1 MKISQNENLGYFLA
15 LATFFMWGVFP
26 IYFKFLDHVGA
37 VQVLA
42 HRIVWSAIILFFL
55 LYFSHKLKQVFRLLK
70 IKKVVLNLLMSGA
83 LISINWG
90 VFIWAVERGEI
101 LETSLGYFINPLF
114 SILLGW
120 IFLREKL
127 SLASKISLL
136 IVFVAIGV
144 QIYDLGSL
152 PFISL
157 LLPASFAF
165 YGLIRKKV
173 RVPSIHGLFIETMLT
188 LPFASAYL
196 VYLWQIGEAKL
207 AIDSTGFLLAFS
219 GFVTILPLLCFNAA
233 ALRLKLSTLGF
244 FQYLSP
250 SISFLVAIF
259 LYNEPLGML
268 KLASFVLIWAGL
280 AINIIASL
288 NHKKGRKNG

>member
-1 MKISQNENLGYFLA
+1 MNKEQKGIAFA
-15 LATFFMWGVFP
+15 LSTFFMWGVFP
-26 IYFKFLDHVGA
+26 VYFKLLADVGA

-42 HRIVWSAIILFFL
+42 HRILWSAIILFAL
-55 LYFSHKLKQVFRLLK
+55 LYFSNKLRQVFRLLSL
-70 IKKVVLNLLMSGA
+70 KKVALNLLASGV

-90 VFIWAVERGEI
+90 VFIWAVERGQI

-114 SILLGW
+114 SILLGA
-120 IFLREKL
+120 IFLKERL
-127 SLASKISLL
+127 SKASKISLF
-136 IVFVAIGV
+136 IVVIAICV

-157 LLPASFAF
+157 ILPASFAF

-173 RVPSIHGLFIETMLT
+173 RVPSTHGLFVETMLT
-188 LPFASAYL
+188 LPFAL
-196 VYLWQIGEAKL
+196 GFLLYLWSVGEARL
-207 AIDSTGFLLAFS
+207 DFDSTGFLLAFS
-219 GFVTILPLLCFNAA
+219 GVVTILPLLTFNSAA
-233 ALRLKLSTLGF
+233 KYLRLSTLGF

-268 KLASFVLIWAGL
+268 KLASFVLIWASL
-280 AINIIASL
+280 AINIIYNL
-288 NHKKGRKNG
+288 KKH

>member
-1 MKISQNENLGYFLA
+1 MNKEQKGIAFA
-15 LATFFMWGVFP
+15 LSTFFMWGVFP
-26 IYFKFLDHVGA
+26 VYFKLLADVGA

-42 HRIVWSAIILFFL
+42 HRIVWSAIILFAL
-55 LYFSHKLKQVFRLLK
+55 LYFSGKLRQVFRLLSL
-70 IKKVVLNLLMSGA
+70 KKVALNLLASGV

-90 VFIWAVERGEI
+90 VFIWAVERGQI

-114 SILLGW
+114 SILLGA
-120 IFLREKL
+120 IFLKERL
-127 SLASKISLL
+127 SKASKISLF
-136 IVFVAIGV
+136 IVVIAICV

-157 LLPASFAF
+157 ILPASFAF

-173 RVPSIHGLFIETMLT
+173 RVPSIHGLFVETMLT
-188 LPFASAYL
+188 LPFAL
-196 VYLWQIGEAKL
+196 GFLLYLWSVGEARL
-207 AIDSTGFLLAFS
+207 DFDSTGFLLAFS
-219 GFVTILPLLCFNAA
+219 GVVTILPLLTFNSAA
-233 ALRLKLSTLGF
+233 KYLRLSTLGF

-268 KLASFVLIWAGL
+268 KLASFVLIWASL
-280 AINIIASL
+280 AINIIYNLMAC
-288 NHKKGRKNG
+288 

>member
-1 MKISQNENLGYFLA
+1 MNKEQKGIAFA
-15 LATFFMWGVFP
+15 LSTFFMWGVFP
-26 IYFKFLDHVGA
+26 VYFKLLADVGA

-42 HRIVWSAIILFFL
+42 HRIVWSAIILFAL
-55 LYFSHKLKQVFRLLK
+55 LYFGGKLRQVFRLLSL
-70 IKKVVLNLLMSGA
+70 KKVALNLLASGV

-90 VFIWAVERGEI
+90 VFIWAVERGQI

-114 SILLGW
+114 SILLGA
-120 IFLREKL
+120 IFLKEKL
-127 SLASKISLL
+127 SKASKISLF
-136 IVFVAIGV
+136 IVVIAICV

-157 LLPASFAF
+157 ILPASFAI

-173 RVPSIHGLFIETMLT
+173 RVPSTHGLFVETMLT
-188 LPFASAYL
+188 LPFAL
-196 VYLWQIGEAKL
+196 GFLLYLWSVGEARL
-207 AIDSTGFLLAFS
+207 DFDSTGFLLAFS
-219 GFVTILPLLCFNAA
+219 GVVTILPLLTFNSAA
-233 ALRLKLSTLGF
+233 KYLRLSTLGF

-268 KLASFVLIWAGL
+268 KLASFVLIWASL
-280 AINIIASL
+280 AINIIYNL
-288 NHKKGRKNG
+288 KKH

>member
-1 MKISQNENLGYFLA
+1 MNKEQKGIAFA
-15 LATFFMWGVFP
+15 LSTFFMWGVFP
-26 IYFKFLDHVGA
+26 IYFKLLADVGA

-42 HRIVWSAIILFFL
+42 HRILWSAIILFAL
-55 LYFSHKLKQVFRLLK
+55 LYFSSKLRQVFRLLSL
-70 IKKVVLNLLMSGA
+70 KKVALNLLASGV

-90 VFIWAVERGEI
+90 VFIWAVERGQI

-114 SILLGW
+114 SILLGA
-120 IFLREKL
+120 IFLKERL
-127 SLASKISLL
+127 SKASKISLF
-136 IVFVAIGV
+136 IVVIAICV

-157 LLPASFAF
+157 ILTASFAF

-173 RVPSIHGLFIETMLT
+173 RVPSTHGLFVETMLT
-188 LPFASAYL
+188 LPFAL
-196 VYLWQIGEAKL
+196 GFLLYLWSVGEARL
-207 AIDSTGFLLAFS
+207 DFDSTGFLLAFS
-219 GFVTILPLLCFNAA
+219 GVVTILPLLTFNSAA
-233 ALRLKLSTLGF
+233 KYLRLSTLGF

-268 KLASFVLIWAGL
+268 KLASFVLIWASL
-280 AINIIASL
+280 AINIIYNL
-288 NHKKGRKNG
+288 KKH

>member
-1 MKISQNENLGYFLA
+1 MNKEQKGIAFA
-15 LATFFMWGVFP
+15 LSTFFMWGVFP
-26 IYFKFLDHVGA
+26 IYFKLLADVGA

-42 HRIVWSAIILFFL
+42 HRIVWSAIILFAL
-55 LYFSHKLKQVFRLLK
+55 LYFGGKLRQVFRLLSL
-70 IKKVVLNLLMSGA
+70 KKVALNLLASGV

-90 VFIWAVERGEI
+90 VFIWAVERGQI

-114 SILLGW
+114 SILLGA
-120 IFLREKL
+120 IFLKEKL
-127 SLASKISLL
+127 SRASKISLF
-136 IVFVAIGV
+136 IVVIAICV

-157 LLPASFAF
+157 ILPASFAI

-173 RVPSIHGLFIETMLT
+173 RVPSTHGLFVETMLT
-188 LPFASAYL
+188 LPFAL
-196 VYLWQIGEAKL
+196 GFLLYLWSVGEARL
-207 AIDSTGFLLAFS
+207 DFDSTGFLLAFS
-219 GFVTILPLLCFNAA
+219 GVVTILPLLTFNSAA
-233 ALRLKLSTLGF
+233 KYLRLSTLGF

-268 KLASFVLIWAGL
+268 KLASFVLIWASL
-280 AINIIASL
+280 AINIIYNL
-288 NHKKGRKNG
+288 KKH

>member
-1 MKISQNENLGYFLA
+1 MNKEQKGIAFA
-15 LATFFMWGVFP
+15 LSTFFMWGVFP
-26 IYFKFLDHVGA
+26 IYFKLLADVGA

-42 HRIVWSAIILFFL
+42 HRIVWSAITLFAL
-55 LYFSHKLKQVFRLLK
+55 LYFSSKLRQVFRLLS
-70 IKKVVLNLLMSGA
+70 IKKVALNLLASGV

-90 VFIWAVERGEI
+90 VFIWAVERGQI

-114 SILLGW
+114 SILLGA
-120 IFLREKL
+120 IFLKERL
-127 SLASKISLL
+127 SKASKISLF
-136 IVFVAIGV
+136 IVVIAICV

-157 LLPASFAF
+157 ILPASFAF

-173 RVPSIHGLFIETMLT
+173 RVPSIHGLFVETMLT
-188 LPFASAYL
+188 LPFAL
-196 VYLWQIGEAKL
+196 GFLLYLWSVGEARL
-207 AIDSTGFLLAFS
+207 DFDSTGFLLAFS
-219 GFVTILPLLCFNAA
+219 GVVTILPLLTFNSAA
-233 ALRLKLSTLGF
+233 KYLRLSTLGF

-268 KLASFVLIWAGL
+268 KLASFMLIWASL
-280 AINIIASL
+280 AINIIYNL
-288 NHKKGRKNG
+288 KKH

>member
-1 MKISQNENLGYFLA
+1 MNKEQKGIAFA
-15 LATFFMWGVFP
+15 LSTFFMWGVFP
-26 IYFKFLDHVGA
+26 IYFKLLADVGA

-42 HRIVWSAIILFFL
+42 HRILWSAIILFGL
-55 LYFSHKLKQVFRLLK
+55 LYFSSKLRQVFRLLS
-70 IKKVVLNLLMSGA
+70 IKKVALNLLASGV

-90 VFIWAVERGEI
+90 VFIWAVERGQI

-114 SILLGW
+114 SILLGA
-120 IFLREKL
+120 IFLKERL
-127 SLASKISLL
+127 SKASKISLF
-136 IVFVAIGV
+136 IVVIAICV

-157 LLPASFAF
+157 ILPASFAF

-173 RVPSIHGLFIETMLT
+173 RVPSTHGLFVETMLT
-188 LPFASAYL
+188 LPFAL
-196 VYLWQIGEAKL
+196 GFLLYLWSMGEAKL
-207 AIDSTGFLLAFS
+207 DFDSTGFLLAFS
-219 GFVTILPLLCFNAA
+219 GVVTILPLLTFNSAA
-233 ALRLKLSTLGF
+233 KYLRLSTLGF

-268 KLASFVLIWAGL
+268 KLASFVLIWASL
-280 AINIIASL
+280 AINIIYNLMAC
-288 NHKKGRKNG
+288 

>member
-1 MKISQNENLGYFLA
+1 MNKEQKGIAFA
-15 LATFFMWGVFP
+15 LSTFFMWGVFP
-26 IYFKFLDHVGA
+26 IYFKLLADVGA

-42 HRIVWSAIILFFL
+42 HRILWSAIILFGL
-55 LYFSHKLKQVFRLLK
+55 LYFSSKLRQVFRLLS
-70 IKKVVLNLLMSGA
+70 IKKVALNLLASGV

-90 VFIWAVERGEI
+90 VFIWAVERGQI

-114 SILLGW
+114 SILLGA
-120 IFLREKL
+120 IFLKERL
-127 SLASKISLL
+127 SKASKISLF
-136 IVFVAIGV
+136 IVVIAICV

-157 LLPASFAF
+157 ILPASFAF

-173 RVPSIHGLFIETMLT
+173 RVPSIHGLFVETMLT
-188 LPFASAYL
+188 LPFAL
-196 VYLWQIGEAKL
+196 GFLLYLWSVGEARL
-207 AIDSTGFLLAFS
+207 DFDSTGFLLAFS
-219 GFVTILPLLCFNAA
+219 GVVTILPLLTFNSAA
-233 ALRLKLSTLGF
+233 KYLRLSTLGF

-268 KLASFVLIWAGL
+268 KLASFMLIWASL
-280 AINIIASL
+280 AINIIYNL
-288 NHKKGRKNG
+288 KKH

>member
-90 VFIWAVERGEI
+90 VFIWAVERGQI

-173 RVPSIHGLFIETMLT
+173 RVPSIHGLLIETMLT

>member
-1 MKISQNENLGYFLA
+1 MNKEQKGIAFA
-15 LATFFMWGVFP
+15 LSTFFMWGVFP
-26 IYFKFLDHVGA
+26 VYFKLLADVGA

-42 HRIVWSAIILFFL
+42 HRILWSAIILFAL
-55 LYFSHKLKQVFRLLK
+55 LYFSNKLRQVFRLLS
-70 IKKVVLNLLMSGA
+70 IKKVALNLLASGV

-90 VFIWAVERGEI
+90 VFIWAVERGQI

-114 SILLGW
+114 SILLGA
-120 IFLREKL
+120 IFLKERL
-127 SLASKISLL
+127 SKASKISLF
-136 IVFVAIGV
+136 IVVIAICV

-157 LLPASFAF
+157 ILPASFAF

-173 RVPSIHGLFIETMLT
+173 RVPSTHGLFVETMLT
-188 LPFASAYL
+188 LPFAL
-196 VYLWQIGEAKL
+196 GFLLYLWSVGEARL
-207 AIDSTGFLLAFS
+207 DFDSTGFLLAFS
-219 GFVTILPLLCFNAA
+219 GVVTILPLLTFNSAA
-233 ALRLKLSTLGF
+233 KYLRLSTLGF

-268 KLASFVLIWAGL
+268 KLASFMLIWVSL
-280 AINIIASL
+280 AINIIYNL
-288 NHKKGRKNG
+288 KKH

>member
-1 MKISQNENLGYFLA
+1 MNKEQKGIAFA
-15 LATFFMWGVFP
+15 LSTFFMWGVFP
-26 IYFKFLDHVGA
+26 IYFKLLADVGA

-42 HRIVWSAIILFFL
+42 HRIVWSAIILFAL
-55 LYFSHKLKQVFRLLK
+55 LYFSGKLRQVFRLLS
-70 IKKVVLNLLMSGA
+70 IKKVALNLLASGV

-90 VFIWAVERGEI
+90 VFIWAVERGQI

-114 SILLGW
+114 SILLGA
-120 IFLREKL
+120 IFLKERL
-127 SLASKISLL
+127 SKASKISLF
-136 IVFVAIGV
+136 IVVIAIFV

-157 LLPASFAF
+157 ILSASFAF

-173 RVPSIHGLFIETMLT
+173 RVPSTHGLFVETMLT
-188 LPFASAYL
+188 LPFAL
-196 VYLWQIGEAKL
+196 GFLLYLWSVGEARL
-207 AIDSTGFLLAFS
+207 NFDSTGFLLAFS
-219 GFVTILPLLCFNAA
+219 GVVTILPLLTFNSAA
-233 ALRLKLSTLGF
+233 KYLRLSTLGF

-268 KLASFVLIWAGL
+268 KLASFVLIWASL
-280 AINIIASL
+280 AINIIYNL
-288 NHKKGRKNG
+288 KKH

>member
-1 MKISQNENLGYFLA
+1 MNKEQKGIAFA
-15 LATFFMWGVFP
+15 LSTFFMWGVFP
-26 IYFKFLDHVGA
+26 VYFKLLADVGA

-42 HRIVWSAIILFFL
+42 HRILWSAIILFAL
-55 LYFSHKLKQVFRLLK
+55 LYFRGKLRQVFRLLSL
-70 IKKVVLNLLMSGA
+70 KKVALNLLASGV

-90 VFIWAVERGEI
+90 VFIWAVERGQI

-114 SILLGW
+114 SILLGA
-120 IFLREKL
+120 IFLKERL
-127 SLASKISLL
+127 SKASKISLF
-136 IVFVAIGV
+136 IVVIAICV

-157 LLPASFAF
+157 ILPASFAF

-173 RVPSIHGLFIETMLT
+173 RVPSTHGLFVETMLT
-188 LPFASAYL
+188 LPFAL
-196 VYLWQIGEAKL
+196 GFLLYLWSVGEARL
-207 AIDSTGFLLAFS
+207 DFDSTGFLLAFS
-219 GFVTILPLLCFNAA
+219 GVVTILPLLTFNSAA
-233 ALRLKLSTLGF
+233 KYLRLSTLGF

-268 KLASFVLIWAGL
+268 KLASFMLIWASL
-280 AINIIASL
+280 AINIIYNL
-288 NHKKGRKNG
+288 KKH

>member
-1 MKISQNENLGYFLA
+1 MNKEQKGIAFA
-15 LATFFMWGVFP
+15 LSTFFMWGVFP
-26 IYFKFLDHVGA
+26 VYSKLLAAVGA

-42 HRIVWSAIILFFL
+42 HRILWSAIILFAL
-55 LYFSHKLKQVFRLLK
+55 LYFSSKLRQVFRLLS
-70 IKKVVLNLLMSGA
+70 IKKVALNLLASGV

-90 VFIWAVERGEI
+90 VYIWAVERGQI

-114 SILLGW
+114 SILLGA
-120 IFLREKL
+120 IFLKERL
-127 SLASKISLL
+127 SKASKISLF
-136 IVFVAIGV
+136 IVVIAICV

-157 LLPASFAF
+157 ILPASFAF

-173 RVPSIHGLFIETMLT
+173 RVPSTHGLFIETMLI
-188 LPFASAYL
+188 LPFAL
-196 VYLWQIGEAKL
+196 GFLLYLWSVGEARL
-207 AIDSTGFLLAFS
+207 DFDSTGFLLAFS
-219 GFVTILPLLCFNAA
+219 GVVTILPLLTFNSAA
-233 ALRLKLSTLGF
+233 KYLRLSTLGF

-268 KLASFVLIWAGL
+268 KLASFVLIWASL
-280 AINIIASL
+280 AINIIYNL
-288 NHKKGRKNG
+288 KKH

>member
-1 MKISQNENLGYFLA
+1 MNKEQKGIAFA
-15 LATFFMWGVFP
+15 LSTFFMWGVFP
-26 IYFKFLDHVGA
+26 IYFKLLADVGA

-42 HRIVWSAIILFFL
+42 HRIVWSAIILFAL
-55 LYFSHKLKQVFRLLK
+55 LYFGSKLRQVFRLLS
-70 IKKVVLNLLMSGA
+70 IKKVALNLLASGV

-90 VFIWAVERGEI
+90 VFIWAVERGQI

-114 SILLGW
+114 SILLGA
-120 IFLREKL
+120 IFLKERL
-127 SLASKISLL
+127 SKASKISLF
-136 IVFVAIGV
+136 IVVIAICV

-157 LLPASFAF
+157 ILPASFAF

-173 RVPSIHGLFIETMLT
+173 RVPSIHGLFVETMLT
-188 LPFASAYL
+188 LPFAL
-196 VYLWQIGEAKL
+196 GFLLYLWSVGEARL
-207 AIDSTGFLLAFS
+207 DFDSTGFLLAFS
-219 GFVTILPLLCFNAA
+219 GVVTILPLLTFNSAA
-233 ALRLKLSTLGF
+233 KYLRLSTLGF

-268 KLASFVLIWAGL
+268 KLASFVLIWASL
-280 AINIIASL
+280 AINIIYNL
-288 NHKKGRKNG
+288 KKH

>member
-1 MKISQNENLGYFLA
+1 MNKEQKGIAFA
-15 LATFFMWGVFP
+15 LSTFFMWGVFP
-26 IYFKFLDHVGA
+26 VYFKLLADVGA

-42 HRIVWSAIILFFL
+42 HRILWSAIILFGL
-55 LYFSHKLKQVFRLLK
+55 LYFSSKLRQVFRLLS
-70 IKKVVLNLLMSGA
+70 IKKVALNLLASGV

-90 VFIWAVERGEI
+90 VFIWAVERGQI

-114 SILLGW
+114 SILLGA
-120 IFLREKL
+120 IFLKERL
-127 SLASKISLL
+127 SKASKISLF
-136 IVFVAIGV
+136 IVVIAICV

-157 LLPASFAF
+157 ILPASFAF

-173 RVPSIHGLFIETMLT
+173 RVPSIHGLFVETMLT
-188 LPFASAYL
+188 LPFAL
-196 VYLWQIGEAKL
+196 GFLLYLWSVGEAKL
-207 AIDSTGFLLAFS
+207 DFDSTGFLLAFS
-219 GFVTILPLLCFNAA
+219 GVVTILPLLTFNSAA
-233 ALRLKLSTLGF
+233 KYLRLSTLGF

-268 KLASFVLIWAGL
+268 KLASFMLIWVSL
-280 AINIIASL
+280 AINIIYNL
-288 NHKKGRKNG
+288 KKH

>member
-70 IKKVVLNLLMSGA
+70 IKKVVLNLLMSGT

-90 VFIWAVERGEI
+90 VFIWAVERGQI

-127 SLASKISLL
+127 STASKISLL
-136 IVFVAIGV
+136 IVLVAIGV

-173 RVPSIHGLFIETMLT
+173 HVPSIHGLFIETMLT

-207 AIDSTGFLLAFS
+207 AVDSTGFLLAFS
-219 GFVTILPLLCFNAA
+219 GFVTILPLLCFNGA

>member
-1 MKISQNENLGYFLA
+1 MNKEQKGIAFA
-15 LATFFMWGVFP
+15 LSTFFMWGVFP
-26 IYFKFLDHVGA
+26 IYFKLLADVGA

-42 HRIVWSAIILFFL
+42 HRIVWSAIILFAL
-55 LYFSHKLKQVFRLLK
+55 LYFGSKLRQVFRLLS
-70 IKKVVLNLLMSGA
+70 IKKVALNLLASGV

-90 VFIWAVERGEI
+90 VFIWAVERGQI

-114 SILLGW
+114 SILLGA
-120 IFLREKL
+120 IFLKERL
-127 SLASKISLL
+127 SKASKISLF
-136 IVFVAIGV
+136 IVVIAICV

-157 LLPASFAF
+157 ILPASFAF

-173 RVPSIHGLFIETMLT
+173 RVPSIHGLFVETMLT
-188 LPFASAYL
+188 LPFAL
-196 VYLWQIGEAKL
+196 GFLLYLWSVGEARL
-207 AIDSTGFLLAFS
+207 DFDNTGFLLAFS
-219 GFVTILPLLCFNAA
+219 GVVTILPLLTFNSAA
-233 ALRLKLSTLGF
+233 KYLRLSTLGF

-268 KLASFVLIWAGL
+268 KLASFMLIWASL
-280 AINIIASL
+280 AINIIYNL
-288 NHKKGRKNG
+288 KKH

>member
-1 MKISQNENLGYFLA
+1 MNKEQKGIAFA
-15 LATFFMWGVFP
+15 LSTFFMWGVFP
-26 IYFKFLDHVGA
+26 IYFKLLADVGA

-42 HRIVWSAIILFFL
+42 HRIVWSAIILFAL
-55 LYFSHKLKQVFRLLK
+55 LYFSGKLRQVFRLLS
-70 IKKVVLNLLMSGA
+70 IKKVALNLLASGV

-90 VFIWAVERGEI
+90 VFIWAVERGQI

-114 SILLGW
+114 SILLGA
-120 IFLREKL
+120 IFLKERL
-127 SLASKISLL
+127 SKASKISLF
-136 IVFVAIGV
+136 IVVIAICV

-157 LLPASFAF
+157 ILPASFAF

-173 RVPSIHGLFIETMLT
+173 RVPSIHGLFVETMLT
-188 LPFASAYL
+188 LPFAL
-196 VYLWQIGEAKL
+196 GFLLYLWSVGEARL
-207 AIDSTGFLLAFS
+207 DFDSTGFLLAFS
-219 GFVTILPLLCFNAA
+219 GVVTILPLLTFNSAA
-233 ALRLKLSTLGF
+233 KYLRLSTLGF

-268 KLASFVLIWAGL
+268 KLASFVLIWASL
-280 AINIIASL
+280 AINIFYNL
-288 NHKKGRKNG
+288 KKH

>member
-1 MKISQNENLGYFLA
+1 MKISKNENLGYFLA
-15 LATFFMWGVFP
+15 LATFLMWGVFP

-90 VFIWAVERGEI
+90 VFIWAVERGQI

-127 SLASKISLL
+127 SVASKISLL
-136 IVFVAIGV
+136 IVLVAIGV

-173 RVPSIHGLFIETMLT
+173 HVPSIHGLFIETTLT
-188 LPFASAYL
+188 LPFAFAYL
-196 VYLWQIGEAKL
+196 LYLWAQGSAKL

-219 GFVTILPLLCFNAA
+219 GFVTILPLLCFNAS

-268 KLASFVLIWAGL
+268 KLTSFVLIWAGL

-288 NHKKGRKNG
+288 NYKKERKNG